1 MTPYFFWMHL
11 TDCAKDI
18 SIFGRQSSTLQP
30 LPKFLDGLIDIE
42 VEIGIPVHS
51 CIPLLS
57 NHVSSTV

>member
-42 VEIGIPVHS
+42 VH
-51 CIPLLS
+51 C
-57 NHVSSTV
+57 SSTFWKGDA